1 MPNTVPNQRL
11 VAIHRERASSDFLG
25 IKNSH
30 WQAAARDLGAHA
42 LMLYLYF
49 ASNANGFMLALS
61 PAAIRQ
67 AVGMPS
73 STYRDQFVRLVDKGY
88 LVQRGDSNTYDFYET
103 PQRAT
108 HTEKDETDGGYD
120 FTADAFGTP
129 QTVNN
134 DTPED
139 REININ
145 KRNCSFPALL
155 PAHLCLPASGPGRT
169 PGNHSE
175 LDGARRCGHDGALS
189 ACSERG
195 QGRCGT
201 ETEFAIQKR
210 KTDPSHC
217 VRRSVQV
224 QFKYG
229 GFLP

>member
-11 VAIHRERASSDFLG
+11 IAIHRERAASDFLG

-42 LMLYLYF
+42 LMLYLYL
-49 ASNANGFMLALS
+49 ASNADGFMLALS

-108 HTEKDETDGGYD
+108 HTEKNETDGGYD

-129 QTVNN
+129 QAAN
-134 DTPED
+134 DNTTENI
-139 REININ
+139 EININ
-145 KRNCSFPALL
+145 NTNMINTGGVEKQVSP
-155 PAHLCLPASGPGRT
+155 T
-169 PGNHSE
+169 PTKD
-175 LDGARRCGHDGALS
+175 L
-189 ACSERG
+189 
-195 QGRCGT
+195 
-201 ETEFAIQKR
+201 FI
-210 KTDPSHC
+210 
-217 VRRSVQV
+217 
-224 QFKYG
+224 F
-229 GFLP
+229 

>member
-49 ASNANGFMLALS
+49 ASNTNGFTLALS

-67 AVGMPS
+67 AVRMPQ

-108 HTEKDETDGGYD
+108 HTEKDETDGGYV
-120 FTADAFGTP
+120 FTADAFGAP

-145 KRNCSFPALL
+145 SLSSAWTQDFADPQN
-155 PAHLCLPASGPGRT
+155 RT
-169 PGNHSE
+169 
-175 LDGARRCGHDGALS
+175 L
-189 ACSERG
+189 
-195 QGRCGT
+195 
-201 ETEFAIQKR
+201 
-210 KTDPSHC
+210 DPSCH
-217 VRRSVQV
+217 
-224 QFKYG
+224 
-229 GFLP
+229 L